1 MRFQFASYILALA
14 LFAGGC
20 GGSSS
25 GSSGS
30 APVSS
35 VDEFEE
41 LRISP
46 NFDLNDRQSVRLQL
60 SVLDESGQGIPKALV
75 TVSQPGNATQGERV
89 LRKYVTD
96 SAGAIDT
103 QLLVSRSATELKME
117 VNAIGFVNEE
127 IQSIQGQ
134 GVSFTFQR

>member
-1 MRFQFASYILALA
+1 MRFQFASYILAFA

-25 GSSGS
+25 GSGGS
-30 APVSS
+30 APTSS
-35 VDEFEE
+35 VDKFED
-41 LRISP
+41 LSIP
-46 NFDLNDRQSVRLQL
+46 QNFDLNDRQSVRLQL
-60 SVLDESGQGIPKALV
+60 AVLDEGGQGIPKALV
-75 TVSQPGNATQGERV
+75 TVSQPGNSSQGERV

-96 SAGAIDT
+96 SAGEIDT
-103 QLLVSRSATELKME
+103 QLRVSRSVTELKME

-134 GVSFTFQR
+134 TLSFTFQR